1 MDHASLSEKLS
12 LTPQKKL
19 LALDGGGIRGV
30 ITLEVLARIEAI
42 LREEK
47 AGGSPD
53 FRLADYFDYIAG
65 TSTGAIIAACLSIG
79 MSVSELSHF
88 YRSSAKQMFSPA
100 GYLRRFRY
108 KYEDEKLSA
117 QLRGVFGNQTTLGSD
132 RLRTLLMM
140 VMRNAT
146 TDSPWPVC
154 NNPRAKFNDRTR
166 PDCNLDLPL
175 WQLVRASAAAPVY
188 FPPELVR
195 IGDHDFLFVDGGV
208 STYVNPAFQLF
219 LMATLQPYRLAWP
232 AGADR
237 MLLVSIGTGTT
248 PAARESLQA
257 KEMNLIYNVES
268 IPSAL
273 IFAALN
279 EQDFLC
285 RVFGD
290 CVVGPPLD
298 SEIGDMKAQKGPAD
312 SKLFTYMRFNAELS
326 DKGLQDLGVTGI
338 RPETVQSLDSV
349 DHIEELS
356 QIGQAVAQ
364 AHLHSN
370 LFAGF

>member
-88 YRSSAKQMFSPA
+88 YRSSAKQMFSRA

-154 NNPRAKFNDRTR
+154 NNPRAKFNDRSR

-219 LMATLQPYRLAWP
+219 LMATLEPYRLAWP

-257 KEMNLIYNVES
+257 NEMNLIYNVGS

>member
-1 MDHASLSEKLS
+1 MDRASLSEKLRPT
-12 LTPQKKL
+12 LQKKL
-19 LALDGGGIRGV
+19 LALDGGGMRGV

-88 YRSSAKQMFSPA
+88 YRSSAKQMFSRA

-117 QLRGVFGNQTTLGSD
+117 QLRGIFGDQTTLGSD

-140 VMRNAT
+140 VLRNAT

-154 NNPRAKFNDRTR
+154 NNPRAKFNDRSR

-219 LMATLQPYRLAWP
+219 LMATLEPYRLAWP
-232 AGADR
+232 AGAGR

-338 RPETVQSLDSV
+338 RPETVQSLDSI
-349 DHIEELS
+349 DHIDELRR
-356 QIGQAVAQ
+356 IGQAVAQ
-364 AHLHSN
+364 AHLRSS

>member
-1 MDHASLSEKLS
+1 MDRASLSEKLRH
-12 LTPQKKL
+12 TPQKKL

-88 YRSSAKQMFSPA
+88 YHNSAKQMFSRA

-117 QLRGVFGNQTTLGSD
+117 QLRGIFGDQTTLGSD

-140 VMRNAT
+140 VLRNAT

-154 NNPRAKFNDRTR
+154 NNPHAKFNDRGR

-195 IGDHDFLFVDGGV
+195 IGDHDFFVCGWRGEH
-208 STYVNPAFQLF
+208 LR
-219 LMATLQPYRLAWP
+219 QPC
-232 AGADR
+232 
-237 MLLVSIGTGTT
+237 I
-248 PAARESLQA
+248 
-257 KEMNLIYNVES
+257 
-268 IPSAL
+268 SAL
-273 IFAALN
+273 L
-279 EQDFLC
+279 D
-285 RVFGD
+285 GD
-290 CVVGPPLD
+290 P
-298 SEIGDMKAQKGPAD
+298 
-312 SKLFTYMRFNAELS
+312 
-326 DKGLQDLGVTGI
+326 
-338 RPETVQSLDSV
+338 
-349 DHIEELS
+349 
-356 QIGQAVAQ
+356 
-364 AHLHSN
+364 
-370 LFAGF
+370 

>member
-1 MDHASLSEKLS
+1 M
-12 LTPQKKL
+12 
-19 LALDGGGIRGV
+19 

-88 YRSSAKQMFSPA
+88 YRSSAKQMFSRA

-108 KYEDEKLSA
+108 KYEDEKLAA

-154 NNPRAKFNDRTR
+154 NNPRAKFNDRSR

-175 WQLVRASAAAPVY
+175 WQLVRASAAAPVF

-219 LMATLQPYRLAWP
+219 LMATLEPYRLAWP

>member
-1 MDHASLSEKLS
+1 MDHVSLSEKLS

-88 YRSSAKQMFSPA
+88 YRSSAKQMFSRA
-100 GYLRRFRY
+100 GYLQRFRY
-108 KYEDEKLSA
+108 KYEHEKLSA

-154 NNPRAKFNDRTR
+154 NNPRAKFNDRSR

-219 LMATLQPYRLAWP
+219 LMATLEPYRLAWP

>member
-88 YRSSAKQMFSPA
+88 YRSSAKQMFSRA

-154 NNPRAKFNDRTR
+154 NNPRAKFNDRSR

-219 LMATLQPYRLAWP
+219 LMATLEPYRLAWP

-257 KEMNLIYNVES
+257 KEMNLIYNVGS